1 MTNSAGLLREGFE
14 YLFSPVDPVAGAHID
29 PPSGAICE
37 TLMTKAPDGT
47 ALPCLA
53 EAWEVSADG
62 LEWRF
67 RLRPGLR
74 FHSGAPCDAAA
85 VVAALERCRWG
96 DARTR
101 QLQYFDP
108 VDRIDSRGAH
118 LVVIRALHPTT
129 RILPMLWGTHCTIF
143 NEAAR
148 SRIGPGLYGRVM
160 ADATGPYRLA
170 DWTDTRVIAEPADT
184 WTGQTAHGLARIEWL
199 AIREEGA
206 RLAALIDGKVDCL
219 NALPASAVATLAD
232 DRRLRC
238 EVTPQSSN
246 VYLALN
252 WRRRDLGFD
261 RTEVRRALSL
271 AIDRAGMVRDVLH
284 GQGCATWGPVPPG
297 AEFHDP
303 AAGAEGRHDPDR
315 AERLLDAAGWPRGE
329 DGIRRRDGRAL
340 AFDCAVQ
347 DDSVLFASAER
358 LCADLARIGVVV
370 RLAPVTPFAP
380 FYARLGEGPDAFVSK
395 WLWPDPIDALAGF
408 CSTASQPRSNWQH
421 ASVPALDRA
430 FSRFREPPDRAAT
443 TAAAREVQRLIAEEL
458 PLVPLFTPHEIRAAH
473 HRIAGLKAGP
483 QDLYS
488 SYLDVRIGDLN

>member
-1 MTNSAGLLREGFE
+1 MTQPAGLLREGFE

-37 TLMTKAPDGT
+37 TLVAKAPDGN

-108 VDRIDSRGAH
+108 VDRIESRGAH
-118 LVVIRALHPTT
+118 LVVIHALHPTT

-143 NEAAR
+143 NAAAR
-148 SRIGPGLYGRVM
+148 AGIGPGLYGRVL

-170 DWTDTRVIAEPADT
+170 EWTDTRIVAEPAET
-184 WTGQTAHGLARIEWL
+184 WTGPTAQRLARVEWL
-199 AIREEGA
+199 AIRDEGA
-206 RLAALIDGKVDCL
+206 RLDALIDGKVDCL
-219 NALPASAVATLAD
+219 NALPAGAVARLAD
-232 DRRLRC
+232 DPRWRC
-238 EVTPQSSN
+238 EVATQSSN

-252 WRRRDLGFD
+252 WRRRDLCFD

-271 AIDRAGMVRDVLH
+271 AIDRAGMVREVLH

-303 AAGAEGRHDPDR
+303 AAGAEGRHDPDG
-315 AERLLDAAGWPRGE
+315 AETLLDAAGWPRGS
-329 DGIRRRDGRAL
+329 DGIRRRDGRPL
-340 AFDCAVQ
+340 AFDCVVQ
-347 DDSVLFASAER
+347 DDSVLFAAAER
-358 LCADLARIGVVV
+358 LRADLARVGVVV
-370 RLAPVTPFAP
+370 RLAPVTPFAS
-380 FYARLGEGPDAFVSK
+380 FYARLGDGPDAFLSK

-408 CSTASQPRSNWQH
+408 CSTPSQPRANWQH

-430 FSRFREPPDRAAT
+430 FARFREAPDRTTA
-443 TAAAREVQRLIAEEL
+443 TAAAGEVQRLIADKL
-458 PLVPLFTPHEIRAAH
+458 PLIPLFTPHEIRAAH
-473 HRIAGLKAGP
+473 HRVAGLKIVP
-483 QDLYS
+483 QSLYPA
-488 SYLDVRIGDLN
+488 YLDVHVGDLC